1 MGVLSYLRLC
11 RDMHGRMRFFRSLVP
26 FWVTHC
32 VNPRRTAM
40 PDLQFRWTRLS
51 ELTAAQ
57 WHTVLAARQAVFV
70 VEQNCPYQ
78 DADALDLHS
87 WHLLGEVEGR
97 LAAYLRVVDPGRKS
111 VHPGVYYAEPS
122 IGRVLTTKAF
132 RGLGF
137 GRQLMHEGIVGCER
151 RFPGQG
157 IRISAQS
164 YLLKFY
170 CELGFQVVGEEYL
183 EDDIPHFEML
193 RTDSVSRRD

>member
-1 MGVLSYLRLC
+1 MC
-11 RDMHGRMRFFRSLVP
+11 DIH
-26 FWVTHC
+26 
-32 VNPRRTAM
+32 
-40 PDLQFRWTRLS
+40 FRWTRLS

-78 DADALDLHS
+78 DADELDVHS
-87 WHLLGEVEGR
+87 WHLLGEIEGR
-97 LAAYLRVVDPGRKS
+97 LVGYLRVVDPGRKS
-111 VHPGVYYAEPS
+111 VHPSVFYSEPS
-122 IGRVLTTKAF
+122 IGRVLTTKEC
-132 RGLGF
+132 RGRGF
-137 GRQLMHEGIVGCER
+137 GRQLMHEGIIGCER

-183 EDDIPHFEML
+183 EDDLPHFEML